1 MALGTNPNF
10 SQIRA
15 FFGGSANFKDY
26 YRGGPYVPNIPANN
40 AISTTS
46 AGLRMSQ
53 FTGAD
58 KNNAPPVPY
67 FVNASASAD
76 IFVSGSGGGAAS
88 AYVEIQ
94 NNGQVY
100 AYSSSNGAVNA
111 YAWLPA
117 GRSPGEYM
125 ARRTDDGGA
134 SWSAWQSLSSNFSC
148 ASASAWSDGFY
159 SESDSQQTVVQIG
172 YGGNVQA
179 QATFSASASANGRG

>member
-58 KNNAPPVPY
+58 KNVSSPLSVIAPDV
-67 FVNASASAD
+67 FNQVNNGTAAGTSVAT
-76 IFVSGSGGGAAS
+76 GSGGAGG
-88 AYVEIQ
+88 YTYTWQ
-94 NNGQVY
+94 NNSAATMSV
-100 AYSSSNGAVNA
+100 NGA
-111 YAWLPA
+111 
-117 GRSPGEYM
+117 S
-125 ARRTDDGGA
+125 
-134 SWSAWQSLSSNFSC
+134 
-148 ASASAWSDGFY
+148 
-159 SESDSQQTVVQIG
+159 
-172 YGGNVQA
+172 
-179 QATFSASASANGRG
+179 ATFSATSSRTGSAVVTVHDAAGATATRTIVIELTVGRPV